1 MDCLSCPAKM
11 CHRRVCDGRMGVGE
25 ASPHA
30 PRIDETSTIYL
41 HATAHTVATSVTTRK
56 QEYQHYPHRSA
67 RRNRPSRTAPQMAL
81 RRAPGAVSRLLWG
94 SSSTSFGSSSD
105 GAHRSAF
112 AGCRCERSTAA
123 PQTGHE
129 HAGHSTQCHVNRA
142 TVVTQSTLHR
152 CCCHTRTCTSTS
164 THVHSKYPRYIPTP
178 RSCEWA
184 TCRTQAC
191 PSSVARGQSC

>member
-1 MDCLSCPAKM
+1 MDAWGWVKPLRTRPAVM
-11 CHRRVCDGRMGVGE
+11 RHQPSICMLQHTQWRQ
-25 ASPHA
+25 ASP
-30 PRIDETSTIYL
+30 PENKNTNIT
-41 HATAHTVATSVTTRK
+41 
-56 QEYQHYPHRSA
+56 PHRSA

-123 PQTGHE
+123 PQTVHE
-129 HAGHSTQCHVNRA
+129 HARHSTQCHVNRA
-142 TVVTQSTLHR
+142 TFVTQSTLHR